1 MILSSGLGKPECR
14 TSGFGRKQQ
23 ANKIRNRTKFFSVNS
38 ALLLGRSRITS
49 VTPSHC
55 FVLHVIGIRTCET
68 TEIHVDGLGFYQ
80 VPSGPKWASM
90 LSTNAR

>member
-1 MILSSGLGKPECR
+1 VVVPQNSK
-14 TSGFGRKQQ
+14 RK
-23 ANKIRNRTKFFSVNS
+23 NLESKTKFAALCP